1 MHHTPSEHMLAS
13 MITLDSTSKSRRGR
27 RRALLLLNVIG
38 GSAVLASYVLWLG
51 HPSNHAGALWGGVTG
66 GWQHL
71 YTISMCAAAAGY
83 LVLFPYLARYVIDH
97 EWLHTLFALVLF
109 PSALW
114 MPLTFEYVDGPTTG
128 LWIALR
134 CDLLTVAAASV
145 ALVVLIARTP
155 TSAPARTRALALAG
169 SIAFAFQ
176 TAVLDAFFW
185 PALFPG

>member
-1 MHHTPSEHMLAS
+1 MT
-13 MITLDSTSKSRRGR
+13 TLDLASKSRRGR
-27 RRALLLLNVIG
+27 RQALLLLNVVG
-38 GSAVLASYVLWLG
+38 GIAVLASYVLWLG
-51 HPSNHAGALWGGVTG
+51 HPSNPAGALWGGVTG
-66 GWQHL
+66 GWQYL
-71 YTISMCAAAAGY
+71 YTISMFAAAAGY

-134 CDLLTVAAASV
+134 CDLLTVATASV
-145 ALVVLIARTP
+145 ALVMLIARTP

-169 SIAFAFQ
+169 SNAFAFQ
-176 TAVLDAFFW
+176 TAVLDAFVW
-185 PALFPG
+185 PALVSG